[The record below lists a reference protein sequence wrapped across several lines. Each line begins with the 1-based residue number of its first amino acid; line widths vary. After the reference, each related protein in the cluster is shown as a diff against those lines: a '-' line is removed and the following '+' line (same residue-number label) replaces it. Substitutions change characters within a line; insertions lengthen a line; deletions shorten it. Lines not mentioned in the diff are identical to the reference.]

1 MGLVGL
7 GVGEHHAGG
16 LLGAAGPPAAVQH
29 HGVGGE
35 GAAADHFL
43 HQMGAG
49 QGEQVV
55 VVSRQ
60 VQAHGHQ
67 PLQPQG
73 FPPAIYHLHMA
84 ANGVQIPED
93 GVKQLDLRPG
103 VGIGQT
109 HHQGLGLLGLLHIGG
124 GQARKGR
131 FARQN
136 LISLV

>member
-1 MGLVGL
+1 
-7 GVGEHHAGG
+7 
-16 LLGAAGPPAAVQH
+16 
-29 HGVGGE
+29 
-35 GAAADHFL
+35 
-43 HQMGAG
+43 
-49 QGEQVV
+49 
-55 VVSRQ
+55 
-60 VQAHGHQ
+60 
-67 PLQPQG
+67 
-73 FPPAIYHLHMA
+73 MA